1 MTHNHLV
8 PGSSPGGTTLKPS
21 KSLTMRVF
29 VFLTFLSEPFSE
41 PKSILNRFLVFYN
54 GGVILK
60 RRYLIDR
67 MKIKFKDFSFR
78 KGESRDIPELESC
91 RINSI
96 KNCKIYSI
104 KQINIW
110 INSKPNWEELIPKTI
125 VSVTENHISGFVISG
140 DKFLDYLYVEPNY
153 QRHGLGNKLV
163 SLVETTNMKCDC
175 NPYSEKILI
184 KRGWK
189 FLSENIKEKSG
200 ERFNNKWYKFEKIEK
215 SPSMVPLGLEPGLR
229 S

>member
-1 MTHNHLV
+1 MMSISQEIL
-8 PGSSPGGTTLKPS
+8 L
-21 KSLTMRVF
+21 SL
-29 VFLTFLSEPFSE
+29 LPWSNSE
-41 PKSILNRFLVFYN
+41 R
-54 GGVILK
+54 G
-60 RRYLIDR
+60 YLIDR
-67 MKIKFKDFSFR
+67 MKIKSKDFSFR
-78 KGESRDIPELESC
+78 KGESRDIPQLESC

-96 KNCKIYSI
+96 KNCKIYSK

-125 VSVTENHISGFVISG
+125 VSVTENHISGFVISD

-200 ERFNNKWYKFEKIEK
+200 ERFNNKWYKFEKIENPPIK
-215 SPSMVPLGLEPGLR
+215 NNQSL
-229 S
+229 

>member
-1 MTHNHLV
+1 
-8 PGSSPGGTTLKPS
+8 
-21 KSLTMRVF
+21 
-29 VFLTFLSEPFSE
+29 
-41 PKSILNRFLVFYN
+41 
-54 GGVILK
+54 
-60 RRYLIDR
+60 
-67 MKIKFKDFSFR
+67 MKIKSKDFSFR
-78 KGESRDIPELESC
+78 KGESRDIPQLESC

-96 KNCKIYSI
+96 KNCKVYSK

-125 VSVTENHISGFVISG
+125 VSVTENHISGFVISD

-153 QRHGLGNKLV
+153 QRLGLGDKLV
-163 SLVETTNMKCDC
+163 SLVEKTNMQCDC

-200 ERFNNKWYKFEKIEK
+200 ERFNNKWYKIE
-215 SPSMVPLGLEPGLR
+215 
-229 S
+229 

>member
-1 MTHNHLV
+1 
-8 PGSSPGGTTLKPS
+8 
-21 KSLTMRVF
+21 
-29 VFLTFLSEPFSE
+29 
-41 PKSILNRFLVFYN
+41 
-54 GGVILK
+54 
-60 RRYLIDR
+60 
-67 MKIKFKDFSFR
+67 MKIKSKDFSFR
-78 KGESRDIPELESC
+78 KGESRDIPQLESC

-96 KNCKIYSI
+96 KNCKIYSK

-125 VSVTENHISGFVISG
+125 VSVTENHISGFVISD

-153 QRHGLGNKLV
+153 QRLGLGDKLV
-163 SLVETTNMKCDC
+163 SLVEKTNMKCDC

-215 SPSMVPLGLEPGLR
+215 PPIKNNQSPLSNLWRVNKIEHLQDYLKVYLPFRLF
-229 S
+229 

>member
-1 MTHNHLV
+1 MVLRHDLRWSN
-8 PGSSPGGTTLKPS
+8 
-21 KSLTMRVF
+21 
-29 VFLTFLSEPFSE
+29 SE
-41 PKSILNRFLVFYN
+41 R
-54 GGVILK
+54 G
-60 RRYLIDR
+60 YLIYR
-67 MKIKFKDFSFR
+67 MKIKSKDFSFR
-78 KGESRDIPELESC
+78 KGESRDIPQLESC

-96 KNCKIYSI
+96 KNCKIYSK

-125 VSVTENHISGFVISG
+125 VSVTENHISGFVISD

-153 QRHGLGNKLV
+153 QRLGLGDKLV
-163 SLVETTNMKCDC
+163 SLVEKTNMKCDC

-200 ERFNNKWYKFEKIEK
+200 ERFNNKWYEFEKIEK
-215 SPSMVPLGLEPGLR
+215 PPIKNNQSPWNNFNFLC
-229 S
+229 